1 MDQRD
6 DRPHSKAKLEPEP
19 DVDSHHDRGGNYRP
33 GSFLAQLA
41 SDLWTHRL
49 DPADFLPPLTK
60 PLGKATG
67 QFSSV
72 SPEFHRCILQTE
84 EKLIR
89 TLLSEIL
96 NHGIA
101 GSQLS

>member
-6 DRPHSKAKLEPEP
+6 DRAHSKAKLESEP

-49 DPADFLPPLTK
+49 DPADFEPLRTK
-60 PLGKATG
+60 PLAKITA
-67 QFSSV
+67 QLLSESAKLN
-72 SPEFHRCILQTE
+72 RCLLQTDE
-84 EKLIR
+84 ELVR
-89 TLLSEIL
+89 TLLPENF

-101 GSQLS
+101 GSQLP